1 MISPVCVGPEA
12 VGSLDM
18 VGHFVFR
25 TTVELNLK
33 KECTLFLYS
42 AEALVFDKTID

>member
-1 MISPVCVGPEA
+1 MISPDCVGPEA

-25 TTVELNLK
+25 TTVELRLIN
-33 KECTLFLYS
+33 TFSLYS
-42 AEALVFDKTID
+42 TEALIFDKTID